1 MHSTGCYPLL
11 AVRFCHGHRS
21 APDKRVLNRGLSQY
35 NDVQFLVDS
44 AFKQGKKPPSRSLR
58 GTLWRFA
65 LRYPRL
71 ARALLQPPPNIF
83 QLYWCYWLALDR
95 SAPDPSMQRCPVD
108 LVAPARFASA
118 SSGLSGRTF
127 RVVHWIH
134 WLLART
140 DFTLLRCRANVVVL
154 LTP

>member
-95 SAPDPSMQRCPVD
+95 SAPDPSMQRCPAD
-108 LVAPARFASA
+108 LVAPARSAARALGASLGA
-118 SSGLSGRTF
+118 PSDLSTGSTGCWPEQTSLF
-127 RVVHWIH
+127 CGAEQTSW
-134 WLLART
+134 
-140 DFTLLRCRANVVVL
+140 CC
-154 LTP
+154 